1 MGGKPRRPVD
11 PKAALR
17 RRVWD
22 DLRAAGVARF
32 PGAWGRIPNF
42 TGAERAAER
51 LAQTDEWR
59 AARVLKV
66 NPDSPQRPVR
76 RAALEAGKRLYMPVP
91 KLASERPF
99 LLIDPGEL
107 APDQLWEASSIRGAG
122 KLGRPVSVEEM
133 DRVDL
138 IVTGCVAVSARGGR
152 LGKGGGYS
160 DLEYAMLRE
169 LDLAGEAT
177 PVATTVHSIQ
187 VVDVAELP
195 MTEHDISLD
204 LIVTERG
211 LVRCPDRPPRP
222 TGILWDHLD
231 AAKRDSIPVLAR
243 RARWG
248 QR

>member
-1 MGGKPRRPVD
+1 MGGKPRRAGD

-22 DLRAAGVARF
+22 DLRAAGAARF
-32 PGAWGRIPNF
+32 PGARGRIPNF

-51 LAQTDEWR
+51 LAATDEWR
-59 AARVLKV
+59 AARIIKV

-99 LLIDPGEL
+99 LLIDPAEL
-107 APDQLWEASSIRGAG
+107 APDQLWEASSIRGAS
-122 KLGRPVSVEEM
+122 KLGRPVAVRDME
-133 DRVDL
+133 RIDL

-169 LDLAGEAT
+169 LDLAGEKT
-177 PVATTVHSIQ
+177 PVATTVHSVQ
-187 VVDVAELP
+187 VVDAAELP

-204 LIVTERG
+204 FFVTEKG
-211 LVRCPDRPPRP
+211 LVRCVDRPRRP
-222 TGILWDHLD
+222 PGILWDHLD
-231 AAKRDSIPVLAR
+231 PAKRASIPVLAR
-243 RARWG
+243 RAE
-248 QR
+248 